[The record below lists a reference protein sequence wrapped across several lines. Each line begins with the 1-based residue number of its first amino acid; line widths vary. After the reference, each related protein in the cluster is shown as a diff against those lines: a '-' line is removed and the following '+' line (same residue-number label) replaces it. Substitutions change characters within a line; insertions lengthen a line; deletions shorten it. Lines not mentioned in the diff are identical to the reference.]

1 MWKIENNQLVRE
13 FIFKDFKTAFA
24 FMTKVASVVDAMDH
38 HPDWSNV
45 YNKVVIRLC
54 THDAGNVITEKDQ
67 ELAKKIDE
75 VFEESN

>member
-54 THDAGNVITEKDQ
+54 THDTGNIITEKDQ
-67 ELAKKIDE
+67 ALAKKIDE